1 MPNRRAQ
8 LMDQIIVLLFLV
20 ALIGYM
26 PTARGTD
33 RWVWIGMLV
42 LLLLRSLWLLARQ
55 ELYFVMDC
63 NLFVY
68 ILVFLWGL
76 LSCFWSKNISEFKS
90 YTMTSFPVVLCSVVC
105 LSSYIGGCIDS
116 DRFLRLVIL
125 AGLIAGVRFCLYTD
139 WSGLSDGIYL
149 RGSFGGLLDDVT
161 NYNSYTAVLTTP
173 CVLALYCAIVK
184 HQKKAIFPAMFL
196 FAMLLLGGS
205 RKNLVAIPIT
215 ALFFSLFT
223 GNGTKKLKALLILL
237 LALVVSLYLLE
248 TLPVLSGIR
257 SSLEGM
263 CNGLSQADDAKVDGS
278 TEERMYLMEQGIRVW
293 MVHPFVG
300 VGWHNY
306 RYYNDVGLYA
316 HNNYVELLASLG
328 IVGFLLYYTMFLRVG
343 YHLCSSLRR
352 WKIYK
357 EDILLM
363 GFTFN
368 ILIVEIGSITVY
380 FKERLI
386 LMLVI
391 FYWHSYATGKKTYRF
406 SLH

>member
-8 LMDQIIVLLFLV
+8 LTDQIIVLLFLV

-33 RWVWIGMLV
+33 RWVWIGMLA

-55 ELYFVMDC
+55 ELYFVLDC

-90 YTMTSFPVVLCSVVC
+90 YTLTSFPVVLCAVVC
-105 LSSYIGGCIDS
+105 LSGYIGGRIDS
-116 DRFLRLVIL
+116 DRFLQLVIL

-184 HQKKAIFPAMFL
+184 HQKIAIFPAMVL

-215 ALFFSLFT
+215 ALLFAQFT
-223 GNGTKKLKALLILL
+223 GNGVKKLKVLLLLL
-237 LALVVSLYLLE
+237 LALTVSLYLLE
-248 TLPVLSGIR
+248 TVPALSGIR

-263 CNGLSQADDAKVDGS
+263 RNGLSQAEEAKVDVS
-278 TEERMYLMEQGIRVW
+278 TQGRMYLQEQGIRVW
-293 MVHPFVG
+293 MEHPFAG

-306 RYYNDVGLYA
+306 RYYNDAGLYA

-328 IVGFLLYYTMFLRVG
+328 IVGFLLYYTMFLRAG
-343 YHLCSSLRR
+343 YLLCSGFLRR
-352 WKIYK
+352 RFLK
-357 EDILLM
+357 EDILLI
-363 GFTFN
+363 GFAFN

-391 FYWHSYATGKKTYRF
+391 FYWHSYATERKRYQFTLK
-406 SLH
+406 